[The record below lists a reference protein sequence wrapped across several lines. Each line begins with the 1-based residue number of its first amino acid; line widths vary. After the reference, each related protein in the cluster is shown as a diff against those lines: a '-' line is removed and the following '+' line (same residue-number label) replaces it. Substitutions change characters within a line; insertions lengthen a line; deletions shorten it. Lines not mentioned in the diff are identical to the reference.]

1 MKFTKFEIIVHV
13 VALVALL
20 ITLAIM
26 SAASGKG
33 FSITLLLL
41 GVLYYV
47 VCVVLFKLW
56 IIWRSSHRR

>member
-26 SAASGKG
+26 SVASGKG

-47 VCVVLFKLW
+47 VCVVLLKLW
-56 IIWRSSHRR
+56 IIWRANHRR

>member
-26 SAASGKG
+26 SVASGKG

-56 IIWRSSHRR
+56 IIWRANHPR

>member
-26 SAASGKG
+26 SVASGKG

-56 IIWRSSHRR
+56 IIRRANHRR

>member
-26 SAASGKG
+26 SVASGKG

-47 VCVVLFKLW
+47 GCVVLFKVW
-56 IIWRSSHRR
+56 IICRANHRR

>member
-20 ITLAIM
+20 ITLAI
-26 SAASGKG
+26 ASGKG

-56 IIWRSSHRR
+56 IIWRANHRR

>member
-26 SAASGKG
+26 SVASGKG

-47 VCVVLFKLW
+47 VCVLFKLW
-56 IIWRSSHRR
+56 IIWRSNHRR

>member
-26 SAASGKG
+26 SVASGKG

-47 VCVVLFKLW
+47 VCVVLFKLL
-56 IIWRSSHRR
+56 IIRRANHRR

>member
-1 MKFTKFEIIVHV
+1 MNFTKFEIIVHV

-26 SAASGKG
+26 SVASGKG

-56 IIWRSSHRR
+56 IIWRANHRR

>member
-26 SAASGKG
+26 SVASGKG
-33 FSITLLLL
+33 FSITMLLL

-47 VCVVLFKLW
+47 VCVVLFKIW
-56 IIWRSSHRR
+56 IIWRANNRR

>member
-26 SAASGKG
+26 SAVSGKG

>member
-26 SAASGKG
+26 SVASGKG
-33 FSITLLLL
+33 FSITLDRKS
-41 GVLYYV
+41 V
-47 VCVVLFKLW
+47 V
-56 IIWRSSHRR
+56 

>member
-26 SAASGKG
+26 SVASGKG

>member
-26 SAASGKG
+26 SVASGKG

-56 IIWRSSHRR
+56 IIWRSNHRR

>member
-26 SAASGKG
+26 SVASGKG

-56 IIWRSSHRR
+56 IIWRAIHRR

>member
-26 SAASGKG
+26 SVASGKG

-47 VCVVLFKLW
+47 VCVVL
-56 IIWRSSHRR
+56 

>member
-26 SAASGKG
+26 SVASGKG

-47 VCVVLFKLW
+47 VCGVLFKLW
-56 IIWRSSHRR
+56 IIWRANHRR

>member
-26 SAASGKG
+26 SVASGKG

-56 IIWRSSHRR
+56 IIWQFD